1 MSKKNIYQVD
11 AFTDVAFKGNPAGV
25 MILDSPMEEQLMQK
39 IANEMNLAET
49 AFAYPVNDGYNLRWF
64 TPEKEV
70 KLCGHATLATAH
82 IMWQAGFIKSDKIN
96 FHTLSGILSAEK
108 VGDHIQLNFPAIKGS
123 NTNTK
128 ELVKAQLGVD
138 LIGFAESDQGYMVIE
153 LKSSNEVKNF
163 HPDSEKLLKIGDFVV
178 IITARDKEYDFVSR
192 VFAPAFGIDE
202 DPVTGSAHCMLA
214 TYWSHVLEKNLF
226 NAFQASKRGGQI
238 KVLLDNDRVYLTGKA
253 VTVIKGEILF

>member
-1 MSKKNIYQVD
+1 MSKRNIYQVD

-25 MILDSPMEEQLMQK
+25 MILDNPMEEQLMQK

-82 IMWQAGFIKSDKIN
+82 IMWQEGFIKTDKIN
-96 FHTLSGILSAEK
+96 FHTLSGILSAER
-108 VGDHIQLNFPAIKGS
+108 VGDYIQLNFPAIIGRD
-123 NTNTK
+123 TNTK

-138 LIGFAESDQGYMVIE
+138 PIGFEESDKGYMVVE
-153 LKSSNEVKNF
+153 LTNSDEVKNF
-163 HPDSEKLLKIGDFVV
+163 LPDSEKLLKLGEFVV

-202 DPVTGSAHCMLA
+202 DPVTGSAHCLLA
-214 TYWSHVLEKNLF
+214 TYWNNVLGKKSF
-226 NAFQASKRGGQI
+226 KAYQASKRGGQI
-238 KVLLDNDRVYLTGKA
+238 DASLEKDRVYLTGKA

>member
-49 AFAYPVNDGYNLRWF
+49 AFVYPLKDGYNLRWF

-82 IMWQAGFIKSDKIN
+82 IMWQEEIIQSDKIN
-96 FHTLSGILSAEK
+96 FNTLSGVLSAER
-108 VGDHIQLNFPAIKGS
+108 VGNSIRLDFPAIGGKETTS
-123 NTNTK
+123 K
-128 ELVKAQLGVD
+128 ELVKARLGVEPV
-138 LIGFAESDQGYMVIE
+138 GFAESDKGYMVIE
-153 LKSSNEVKNF
+153 LKDSNEVKNF
-163 HPDSEKLLKIGDFVV
+163 LPDSEKILKLGDFVV
-178 IITARDKEYDFVSR
+178 IITARDKQYDFVSR
-192 VFAPAFGIDE
+192 VFAPAFGVDE

-214 TYWSHVLEKNLF
+214 TYWNEVLGKSSF
-226 NAFQASKRGGQI
+226 RAYQASKRGGEI
-238 KVLLDNDRVYLTGKA
+238 DVLLDKDRVYLTGKA
-253 VTVIKGEILF
+253 ITVIKGEILL

>member
-25 MILDSPMEEQLMQK
+25 MVLEAPMEEQLMQK

-49 AFAYPVNDGYNLRWF
+49 AFVYPLKDGYNLRWF

-82 IMWQAGFIKSDKIN
+82 IMWQEGVVQSDKIN
-96 FHTLSGILSAEK
+96 FHTLSGVLSAKRE
-108 VGDHIQLNFPAIKGS
+108 GDCIQLDFPAIRGKD
-123 NTNTK
+123 TNSK
-128 ELVKAQLGVD
+128 ELVKIQLGVEPV
-138 LIGFAESDQGYMVIE
+138 GFEESDKGYMVIE
-153 LKSSNEVKNF
+153 LKDRVEVNSF
-163 HPDSEKLLKIGDFVV
+163 LPDSEKLLKLGEFVI
-178 IITARDKEYDFVSR
+178 IITAKDKEYDFVSR
-192 VFAPAFGIDE
+192 VFGPAFGIDE

-214 TYWSHVLEKNLF
+214 TYWNKVLGKNSF
-226 NAFQASKRGGQI
+226 QAYQASKRGGEI

-253 VTVIKGEILF
+253 VTVIKGEILL